1 MVSNFTRSLVVFMP
15 NITTNNAITYTN
27 SLFAV
32 NDTDRNKCKPNEKL
46 FGLLGSSSLH
56 VNSPYSQV
64 IERQSLPTTVLF
76 RPQLFKRWIKCNRF
90 LIHWIE
96 IYPMDS
102 AIHICNNWGQ
112 EYSHLGDHIQGHP
125 TTNFG
130 KISVRKTI

>member
-56 VNSPYSQV
+56 VNSPLLTGYRTS
-64 IERQSLPTTVLF
+64 IT
-76 RPQLFKRWIKCNRF
+76 
-90 LIHWIE
+90 
-96 IYPMDS
+96 
-102 AIHICNNWGQ
+102 ANNSPVQ
-112 EYSHLGDHIQGHP
+112 APVVQKVD
-125 TTNFG
+125 
-130 KISVRKTI
+130 